1 MLKLLRETAEI
12 EVTGASAPL
21 CLNRWTAADLPFWG
35 LRRETEFVFRCRVY
49 GSQLNEICREAGRAW
64 CEVRVVRRYGLP
76 CLLRGLR
83 RRPVLAGGLLLA
95 LLAAWHLQSYVWFL
109 RVEGND
115 RVSPEEILHALAEE
129 GVCFGAWGPDL
140 DSEDL
145 KNRML
150 NKIPALRWLAV
161 NREGGVVTVLVAER
175 EREEPVEDTAGV
187 AHVVAARP
195 GIIREISVYN
205 GFTELKPG
213 DAVLTGDILISG
225 LAEWTTHVQATRAR
239 GEVYADTLR
248 VTEPV
253 CPACALKK
261 TYTGRKETCVTLVA
275 ERKRIKIKGNSSIL
289 GTSCDRMIETSTWTL
304 PGGWALP
311 VTVETVTLL
320 EYETEPQPLSQ
331 EQAEALLGEE
341 ALRLTRTK
349 MVAGRVENGS
359 TAIYKTQDGYRCRG
373 VWNCVELISKTLP
386 VELFGE
392 DEENGETDQRGTN

>member
-1 MLKLLRETAEI
+1 MLKVLREIAEI

-35 LRRETEFVFRCRVY
+35 LRTETEFVFRCRVY
-49 GSQLNEICREAGRAW
+49 GSQLEEICREAGRAW
-64 CEVRVVRRYGLP
+64 CEVRVLRRFGLP
-76 CLLRGLR
+76 CRLRGLR
-83 RRPVLAGGLLLA
+83 RRPVLTAGVLLA
-95 LLAAWHLQSYVWFL
+95 LVTAWYLQSFVWFL

-115 RVSPEEILHALAEE
+115 RVSAEEILHALEEE

-150 NKIPALRWLAV
+150 NRMPALRWLAV

-175 EREEPVEDTAGV
+175 EREEPPLETDGV
-187 AHVVAARP
+187 AHMVAARS
-195 GIIREISVYN
+195 GIIREISVIN
-205 GFTELKPG
+205 GFSELKPG
-213 DAVLTGDILISG
+213 DSVLAGDVLISG
-225 LAEWTTHVQATRAR
+225 VAEWTTHVQATRAR

-261 TYTGRKETCVTLVA
+261 IYTGRRETCVTLIV
-275 ERKRIKIKGNSSIL
+275 ERKRRKIKGNSSIF

-304 PGGWALP
+304 PGDWALP

-320 EYETEPQPLSQ
+320 EYKTELLPLSQ
-331 EQAEALLGEE
+331 AQAEALLGEE
-341 ALRLTRTK
+341 ALRLTRTQ
-349 MVAGRVENGS
+349 MVAGRIENGS
-359 TAIYKTQDGYRCRG
+359 TAIYKTQDSYRCRG
-373 VWNCVELISKTLP
+373 VWNCLELISKTLP

-392 DEENGETDQRGTN
+392 DEVNGKTD